1 MMGKPLDRVLILNI
15 TIVVEALLLL
25 LATLWSQFGEI
36 QLLPLF
42 HLNRNVVGAGLLSGL
57 AIAATGFALFWAA
70 NKFGSLI
77 PWLGNLSNVVK
88 EDLIPLFQTLNIFDI
103 TLVALSSG
111 FCEEIFFRGVIQDQ
125 LGLWLAAALFGFFH
139 CPTPRHITYGIW
151 AFSAGLFLGWLLNVT
166 GSLWAPIFAH
176 ALSNFLVLSYLRYG
190 HKSDND
196 EIASASASK
205 SDSNI
210 ISKSE
215 AGISSSRQIKPA
227 ENVASATNGED
238 VNVPEPSPPGTP
250 DREDKAVATEP
261 TTQSDKSASPRS

>member
-70 NKFGSLI
+70 NKFGSSI

-139 CPTPRHITYGIW
+139 CPTPRHVTYGIW
-151 AFSAGLFLGWLLNVT
+151 AFSSGLFLGWLLIVT

-190 HKSDND
+190 RRADNE
-196 EIASASASK
+196 EIVAATASK
-205 SDSNI
+205 LDSNT
-210 ISKSE
+210 ISKTE
-215 AGISSSRQIKPA
+215 AGISSSKQVKPA
-227 ENVASATNGED
+227 ENIASVPIGED
-238 VNVPEPSPPGTP
+238 VKVLEPTSPGTP
-250 DREDKAVATEP
+250 DREDKAVAADP
-261 TTQSDKSASPRS
+261 STQSDKSAAPRS